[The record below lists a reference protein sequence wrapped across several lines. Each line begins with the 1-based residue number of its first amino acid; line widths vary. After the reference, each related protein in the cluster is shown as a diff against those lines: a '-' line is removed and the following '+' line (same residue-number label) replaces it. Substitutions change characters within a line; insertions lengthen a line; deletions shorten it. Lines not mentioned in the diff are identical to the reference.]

1 MDFAIILEEWASF
14 IIRWVHVI
22 SGIAWIGSSFYFI
35 HLDLSL
41 KKHERL
47 PPGAGG
53 DAWQVHGGGFYH
65 MTKYLVAPPQMPA
78 ELTWFKWEAYTT
90 FISGMF
96 MLGILYYWHSE
107 LYLIDKTI
115 RDLPPWAAIAISV
128 GSLIV
133 GWVVYDLMCKSPL
146 GRNDHVLLV
155 AFFVF
160 LVAAAYGFTQ
170 VFSGRGAFI
179 QLGALIGTA
188 MVANVAMVII
198 PNQRKVV
205 AVLIAGQTPDPK
217 LGAEG
222 KQRSLHNN
230 YLTLPVIFLMLAN
243 HYPLSFATKWNW
255 VIASLVLVIGGVIR
269 HFYNVRH
276 AGGASPWWTWGVA
289 ALCMLLIMWLS
300 AQGPAGMYAAT
311 SQPAATAAQKT
322 PSFSDIQEI
331 MISRCSMCHAKEPVW
346 AGIGVAPKGVMLD
359 MPETIRLHTREIA
372 LQTIHTHAMPPGGNI
387 TELSDADRRTI
398 AAWLAAGARGD

>member
-1 MDFAIILEEWASF
+1 MDWAIILEEWASF
-14 IIRWVHVI
+14 IIRWVHAI

-41 KKHERL
+41 KKHDRL
-47 PPGAGG
+47 PQGAGG

-90 FISGMF
+90 FISGIF
-96 MLGILYYWHSE
+96 MLGILYYWHAE
-107 LYLIDKTI
+107 LYLIDKTVWDC
-115 RDLPPWAAIAISV
+115 RPGPRSQSASA
-128 GSLIV
+128 SLIV

-146 GRNDHVLLV
+146 GRNDYVLLA

-160 LVAAAYGFTQ
+160 LVAAGWGFTK

-188 MVANVAMVII
+188 MVANVAMIII

-205 AVLIAGQTPDPK
+205 AALMAGQTPDPK

-230 YLTLPVIFLMLAN
+230 YLTLPVLFLMLAN
-243 HYPLSFATKWNW
+243 HYPLSFATQWNW
-255 VIASLVLVIGGVIR
+255 VIAALVLVIGGVIR

-276 AGGASPWWTWGVA
+276 SGGASPWWTWAVA
-289 ALCMLLIMWLS
+289 AFCMLAIMWLS
-300 AQGPAGMYAAT
+300 ARGPAGMYAAT
-311 SQPAATAAQKT
+311 STPAAVAQKK
-322 PSFSDIQEI
+322 PSFADVQEI

-346 AGIGVAPKGVMLD
+346 AGIGTPPKGVMLD
-359 MPETIRLHTREIA
+359 TPETIRLHAREIA
-372 LQTIHTHAMPPGGNI
+372 LQTVHTHAMPPGGNI
-387 TELSDADRRTI
+387 TDLSDDDRRTI
-398 AAWLAAGARGD
+398 AAWLAAGAPVQ